1 MADYEYEEENLD
13 DFMTSASTILS
24 EENNPE
30 RETMIESLKQHLSSI
45 FNNQLEMQNFYKTLN
60 LVIFN
65 QSTKKIKNK
74 HGFKL
79 YPVIFSFNPNSSF
92 YHIDYFLSSL
102 NQTILEEYR
111 SDFSYFSIIFSEV
124 VVSFFADEKT
134 NTDIINKNFLL
145 EKNKKYKLYEKLLNY
160 CNEKIKTNEKTPQ
173 TFGCLL
179 LTELIEKCPIVKEE
193 KYLDSLFKILSD
205 YLEDRWFECKLD
217 LLNCTI
223 SLIFTSEER
232 FKPYANICL
241 FRVLDYLT
249 DEEWMKRKLAINIVY
264 TLIFYCK
271 EEIMSV
277 KDNIIEFLNTLKED
291 PVEEVKDVCLQTLKF
306 IEENEQAKESDQ
318 SQVDVDNSNQNK
330 NGNNKSKKI
339 TPNIYRTQN
348 KKENNKIN
356 TEDKS
361 DNSNGDKNKGNYKQI
376 SNFKINKTPN
386 RLIMKQKANE
396 DYIKKKLLKEKKYLE
411 KKEKELNE
419 KTKSN
424 IDISFNE
431 NTNDNNL
438 PKKTK
443 SIQKPN
449 KTTTI
454 SKKIKNISIPGSKE
468 QSDISNNIMTNNNPI
483 SSLSNINA
491 NENELNNNGNLK
503 STLSGI
509 IQRLNEIQEGQS
521 QFLIMLNNLQK
532 NIDNNYFNLNHRISA
547 LENYYSENNSNNN
560 RNYKEEIYDIS
571 PMKNTNILKENKNV
585 NIEEIKNKFIDGQY
599 NEALLLAKQNDK
611 FLFKVLSLVDKN
623 IIPKIDEDNLDDII
637 NILNKKLSVIT
648 LGTGRANINDIL
660 SFYTNLVK
668 SKINLKLITQLNIKD
683 ALEFFKNKNSNKLLK
698 SDMNNVDI
706 ILKSLKI

>member
-13 DFMTSASTILS
+13 DFMISASTILS

-65 QSTKKIKNK
+65 QNTKKIKNK
-74 HGFKL
+74 QGFKL

-111 SDFSYFSIIFSEV
+111 SEFAYFSIIFSEV
-124 VVSFFADEKT
+124 VVSFFADIKT
-134 NTDIINKNFLL
+134 NKDIINKNFLL
-145 EKNKKYKLYEKLLNY
+145 EDNKKYKLYEKLLNY
-160 CNEKIKTNEKTPQ
+160 CNEKIKTNEKIPQ

-306 IEENEQAKESDQ
+306 IEENEQSKQSGD
-318 SQVDVDNSNQNK
+318 SQVEMDNSNQNK
-330 NGNNKSKKI
+330 NDKNKLKKI
-339 TPNIYRTQN
+339 SPNIYRTQN
-348 KKENNKIN
+348 KKENNKIS
-356 TEDKS
+356 TDDKTS
-361 DNSNGDKNKGNYKQI
+361 NSNIDKNRGNYKQI
-376 SNFKINKTPN
+376 TNFKVNKTPN
-386 RLIMKQKANE
+386 KLMMKQKANE
-396 DYIKKKLLKEKKYLE
+396 DYLKKQLLKERKYLE

-431 NTNDNNL
+431 NTTDNNP
-438 PKKTK
+438 PKKNK
-443 SIQKPN
+443 SIQKAN
-449 KTTTI
+449 KTTNI
-454 SKKIKNISIPGSKE
+454 SKKIKNISIPGPKE
-468 QSDISNNIMTNNNPI
+468 QSDNSNNNIKTNNIPI
-483 SSLSNINA
+483 NSTPNINI
-491 NENELNNNGNLK
+491 NDNELNNNGNLK

-509 IQRLNEIQEGQS
+509 IQQLNKIQEGQS
-521 QFLIMLNNLQK
+521 QFLMMLNNLQK
-532 NIDNNYFNLNHRISA
+532 NIDNNYLNLNHRISA
-547 LENYYSENNSNNN
+547 LENYYSENSNNN
-560 RNYKEEIYDIS
+560 GISREEFYDIS
-571 PMKNTNILKENKNV
+571 PKKNINSTKENI
-585 NIEEIKNKFIDGQY
+585 NISIDEIKNKFIDGKY
-599 NEALLLAKQNDK
+599 NEALLQAKQNEK
-611 FLFKVLSLVDKN
+611 CLFKILSLVDKN
-623 IIPKIDEDNLDDII
+623 IIPKIDADNLDDII

-668 SKINLKLITQLNIKD
+668 SKITLKLITQLNIKD
-683 ALEFFKNKNSNKLLK
+683 SLQYFKNKNGNKLLK

-706 ILKSLKI
+706 ILKALKV

>member
-13 DFMTSASTILS
+13 DFMISASTILS

-65 QSTKKIKNK
+65 QNTKKIKNK
-74 HGFKL
+74 QGFKL

-111 SDFSYFSIIFSEV
+111 SDFAYFSIIFSEV
-124 VVSFFADEKT
+124 VVSFFADEKI
-134 NTDIINKNFLL
+134 NTDIINKSFLL
-145 EKNKKYKLYEKLLNY
+145 ESNKKYKLYEKLLNY

-306 IEENEQAKESDQ
+306 IEENEQAQESGTPQ
-318 SQVDVDNSNQNK
+318 ADVDNSNQNK

-348 KKENNKIN
+348 KKDNNKIS
-356 TEDKS
+356 TDDKS
-361 DNSNGDKNKGNYKQI
+361 TNSNLDKNKGNYKQI

-386 RLIMKQKANE
+386 RILTKQKANE
-396 DYIKKKLLKEKKYLE
+396 DYLKKQLLKERKFLE

-419 KTKSN
+419 KAKSN
-424 IDISFNE
+424 IDISFSE
-431 NTNDNNL
+431 NTNDNNP
-438 PKKTK
+438 PKKPK
-443 SIQKPN
+443 PVQKTN
-449 KTTTI
+449 KTTNI
-454 SKKIKNISIPGSKE
+454 SKKIKNISIPGPKE
-468 QSDISNNIMTNNNPI
+468 QIDNSNNIKTNNIPMN
-483 SSLSNINA
+483 SFSNIIPS
-491 NENELNNNGNLK
+491 ENELNSNGTLK
-503 STLSGI
+503 STLGGI
-509 IQRLNEIQEGQS
+509 IQQLNKIQEGQS

-532 NIDNNYFNLNHRISA
+532 NIDNNYLNLNHRIST
-547 LENYYSENNSNNN
+547 LENFYSENNNNG
-560 RNYKEEIYDIS
+560 NYKEELYDIS
-571 PMKNTNILKENKNV
+571 PKKMNNNLKENKN
-585 NIEEIKNKFIDGQY
+585 ISIDEIKNKFIDGQY
-599 NEALLLAKQNDK
+599 NEALLQAKQNEK
-611 FLFKVLSLVDKN
+611 ILFKILSLVDKN
-623 IIPKIDEDNLDDII
+623 VIPKIDPDNLEDII

-668 SKINLKLITQLNIKD
+668 SKVNLKLIIQLNIKD
-683 ALEFFKNKNSNKLLK
+683 ALEFFKNKNGNKLLK

-706 ILKSLKI
+706 ILKALKV

>member
-13 DFMTSASTILS
+13 DFMISASTILS

-45 FNNQLEMQNFYKTLN
+45 FNNQSEMQNFYKTLN

-65 QSTKKIKNK
+65 QNTKKIKNK
-74 HGFKL
+74 QGFKL

-102 NQTILEEYR
+102 NQTILEEYH
-111 SDFSYFSIIFSEV
+111 SDFAYFSIIFSEV

-134 NTDIINKNFLL
+134 NTDIINKKFLL
-145 EKNKKYKLYEKLLNY
+145 EDNKKYKLYEKLLNY
-160 CNEKIKTNEKTPQ
+160 CNEKIKTNEKIPQ

-179 LTELIEKCPIVKEE
+179 LTELIEKCPVVKEE
-193 KYLDSLFKILSD
+193 KYLDSLFKILSN

-306 IEENEQAKESDQ
+306 IEENEQAKESGP
-318 SQVDVDNSNQNK
+318 SQGDVDNSNQNK
-330 NGNNKSKKI
+330 NDNNKSKKI
-339 TPNIYRTQN
+339 SSNIYRTQN
-348 KKENNKIN
+348 KKENNKLS
-356 TEDKS
+356 TDGKTA
-361 DNSNGDKNKGNYKQI
+361 NSNDDKNKSNYKQI
-376 SNFKINKTPN
+376 SNFKVNKTPN

-396 DYIKKKLLKEKKYLE
+396 DYIKKQLLKEKKYLE

-431 NTNDNNL
+431 NANDNNP

-443 SIQKPN
+443 SIQKSN

-454 SKKIKNISIPGSKE
+454 SKKIKNISIPGPKE
-468 QSDISNNIMTNNNPI
+468 QSDNSNNIMANNNQI
-483 SSLSNINA
+483 SSIPNINT
-491 NENELNNNGNLK
+491 NENELNNNGTLK

-509 IQRLNEIQEGQS
+509 IQQLNIIQEGQS
-521 QFLIMLNNLQK
+521 QFLRMLNNLQK
-532 NIDNNYFNLNHRISA
+532 NIDNNYLNLNHRISA

-560 RNYKEEIYDIS
+560 GNYKEEIYDIS
-571 PMKNTNILKENKNV
+571 LKNNTNILMENKNIS
-585 NIEEIKNKFIDGQY
+585 IEEIKNKFIDGQY
-599 NEALLLAKQNDK
+599 NEALLLAKQNEK
-611 FLFKVLSLVDKN
+611 FLFKILSLLDKN
-623 IIPKIDEDNLDDII
+623 IIPKIDSDNLDDLIS
-637 NILNKKLSVIT
+637 ILNKKLSLIT

-683 ALEFFKNKNSNKLLK
+683 SLEFFKNKNGNKLLK
-698 SDMNNVDI
+698 SDMNNVEI
-706 ILKSLKI
+706 ILKALKV

>member
-1 MADYEYEEENLD
+1 MEDYEYEEENLD
-13 DFMTSASTILS
+13 DFMISASTILS

-65 QSTKKIKNK
+65 QNTKKIKNK
-74 HGFKL
+74 QGFKL

-111 SDFSYFSIIFSEV
+111 SDFAYFSIIFSEV

-145 EKNKKYKLYEKLLNY
+145 ENNKKYKLYEKLLNY
-160 CNEKIKTNEKTPQ
+160 CNEKIKTNEKIPQ

-223 SLIFTSEER
+223 SLIFISEER

-241 FRVLDYLT
+241 LKVLDYLT

-264 TLIFYCK
+264 TLIFYCR
-271 EEIMSV
+271 EEVMSV
-277 KDNIIEFLNTLKED
+277 KDNFIEFLNTLKED

-306 IEENEQAKESDQ
+306 IEENEQAKESGP
-318 SQVDVDNSNQNK
+318 SQVYANNSNENK

-339 TPNIYRTQN
+339 NPNINRTQN
-348 KKENNKIN
+348 KKENNKIS
-356 TEDKS
+356 TDDKTA
-361 DNSNGDKNKGNYKQI
+361 NSNNDKNKGNYEQT

-386 RLIMKQKANE
+386 RLIMKQKASE
-396 DYIKKKLLKEKKYLE
+396 DYILKEKKYLE

-431 NTNDNNL
+431 NANDNNP

-443 SIQKPN
+443 SIQKSN
-449 KTTTI
+449 KTTTV
-454 SKKIKNISIPGSKE
+454 SKKIKNVSIPGPKE
-468 QSDISNNIMTNNNPI
+468 QNDNSNNIVSNNNRI
-483 SSLSNINA
+483 SSVPNI
-491 NENELNNNGNLK
+491 NENELNNNEILK

-509 IQRLNEIQEGQS
+509 IQQLNKIQEGQS

-532 NIDNNYFNLNHRISA
+532 NINNNYFNLNHRISA

-560 RNYKEEIYDIS
+560 GKYKEEINDIS
-571 PMKNTNILKENKNV
+571 SKKNTNILKENKN
-585 NIEEIKNKFIDGQY
+585 ISIDEIKNKFIDGQY
-599 NEALLLAKQNDK
+599 NEALLQAKQNEK
-611 FLFKVLSLVDKN
+611 FLFKILSLVDKN
-623 IIPKIDEDNLDDII
+623 IIPKIDSDNLDDII

-648 LGTGRANINDIL
+648 LGTGRSNINDIL
-660 SFYTNLVK
+660 SFYSNLVK

-683 ALEFFKNKNSNKLLK
+683 SLESFKNKNGNKLLK

-706 ILKSLKI
+706 ILKALKV

>member
-1 MADYEYEEENLD
+1 MEDYEYEEENLD
-13 DFMTSASTILS
+13 DFMISASTILS

-65 QSTKKIKNK
+65 QNTKKIKNK
-74 HGFKL
+74 QGFKL

-111 SDFSYFSIIFSEV
+111 SDFAYFSIIFSEV

-145 EKNKKYKLYEKLLNY
+145 ENNKKYKLYEKLLNY

-223 SLIFTSEER
+223 SLIFISEER

-241 FRVLDYLT
+241 LKVLDYLT

-264 TLIFYCK
+264 TLIFYCR
-271 EEIMSV
+271 EEVMSV
-277 KDNIIEFLNTLKED
+277 KDNFIEFLNTLKED

-306 IEENEQAKESDQ
+306 IEENEQAKESGP
-318 SQVDVDNSNQNK
+318 SQVYANNSNENK

-339 TPNIYRTQN
+339 NPNINRTQN
-348 KKENNKIN
+348 KKENNKIS
-356 TEDKS
+356 TDDKTA
-361 DNSNGDKNKGNYKQI
+361 NSNIDKNKGNYEQI

-386 RLIMKQKANE
+386 RLIMKQKASE

-424 IDISFNE
+424 IDISYNE
-431 NTNDNNL
+431 NQNENNP

-443 SIQKPN
+443 SIQKSN

-454 SKKIKNISIPGSKE
+454 SKKIKNVSIPGPKE
-468 QSDISNNIMTNNNPI
+468 QNDNPNNIVSNNNRI
-483 SSLSNINA
+483 SSVPNI
-491 NENELNNNGNLK
+491 NENELNNNEILK

-509 IQRLNEIQEGQS
+509 IQQLNKIQEGQS

-532 NIDNNYFNLNHRISA
+532 NINNNYFNLNHRISA

-560 RNYKEEIYDIS
+560 GKYKEEINDIS
-571 PMKNTNILKENKNV
+571 PKKNTNILKENKN
-585 NIEEIKNKFIDGQY
+585 ISIDEIKNKFIDGQY
-599 NEALLLAKQNDK
+599 NEALLQAKQNEK
-611 FLFKVLSLVDKN
+611 FLFKILSLVDKN
-623 IIPKIDEDNLDDII
+623 IIPKIDSDNLDDII

-648 LGTGRANINDIL
+648 LGTGRSNINDIL
-660 SFYTNLVK
+660 SFYSNLVK
-668 SKINLKLITQLNIKD
+668 KKINLKLITQLNIKD
-683 ALEFFKNKNSNKLLK
+683 SLEFFKNKNGNKLLK

-706 ILKSLKI
+706 ILKALKV